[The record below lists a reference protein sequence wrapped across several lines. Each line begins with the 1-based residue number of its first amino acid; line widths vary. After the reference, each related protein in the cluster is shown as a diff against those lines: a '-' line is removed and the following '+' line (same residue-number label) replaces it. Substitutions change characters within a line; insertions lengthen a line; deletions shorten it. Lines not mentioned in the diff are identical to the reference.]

1 MSKKI
6 IELKKSEDY
15 TTTQKAFDIMKQNNQ
30 NNIILYRSTKD
41 NRIKYS
47 LLQVIYIYIYI
58 YI

>member
-15 TTTQKAFDIMKQNNQ
+15 TVQKAFDIMKQNNY

-47 LLQVIYIYIYI
+47 LL
-58 YI
+58 